1 MAAIG
6 GLALGDAM
14 NSAGRPSAARGHSAF
29 AGEAALRMAYRA
41 HGPELYRLALR
52 SLGDRGRAE
61 EVTQDTFVRAWSGRE
76 RFDPTKGSLRTWL
89 FAIARNLIVDEV
101 RRSRARPQLAE
112 AAPDVADPGVDP
124 VVLLEDQLAMEDS
137 LSRLSAAHR
146 EVIEA
151 VHYQGHTPTEVA
163 AALGI
168 PAGTV
173 RSRLYYALSE
183 LRDTLEQRGWNPA

>member
-1 MAAIG
+1 MTTAG
-6 GLALGDAM
+6 GSTA
-14 NSAGRPSAARGHSAF
+14 PPTAF

-61 EVTQDTFVRAWSGRE
+61 EITQDTFVRAWSGRE

-101 RRSRARPQLAE
+101 RRSRARPQLAD
-112 AAPDVADPGVDP
+112 AAPDVADPDADP
-124 VVLLEDQLAMEDS
+124 VVRLEGQLAMEDS

-151 VHYQGHTPTEVA
+151 VHYQGQTPTEVA

-183 LRDTLEQRGWNPA
+183 LRDALEQRGWTTA